1 MRRRL
6 NISLAEETVRL
17 IDRMA
22 KKGDR
27 SRLIA
32 EAVTQYAGKLART
45 RLRNRLKEGALRRG
59 ERDARIAEEW
69 FALEEEAWPKHRDR
83 AV

>member
-45 RLRNRLKEGALRRG
+45 RLRKQLKEGALRRG
-59 ERDARIAEEW
+59 ERDVQIAEEW
-69 FALEEEAWPKHRDR
+69 FALEEEAWPKHRG
-83 AV
+83 